1 MPVSKHYTLLVSK
14 QCGFFVCFSFVCL
27 FCLLY
32 VWCKGNLCWRTVR
45 VTPIFFKIFFINTMG
60 LLNRK
65 KSVYFLMQFSI
76 IPVVDLTLKQSK
88 AVRSIN

>member
-1 MPVSKHYTLLVSK
+1 
-14 QCGFFVCFSFVCL
+14 
-27 FCLLY
+27 
-32 VWCKGNLCWRTVR
+32 
-45 VTPIFFKIFFINTMG
+45 MG

>member
-45 VTPIFFKIFFINTMG
+45 ITPIFFKIFFYKHYGVIKQEEVSVFSNAVFNHSGCGLNTE
-60 LLNRK
+60 
-65 KSVYFLMQFSI
+65 
-76 IPVVDLTLKQSK
+76 TKQSC
-88 AVRSIN
+88 

>member
-76 IPVVDLTLKQSK
+76 ILVVDFNTETKQ
-88 AVRSIN
+88 IC